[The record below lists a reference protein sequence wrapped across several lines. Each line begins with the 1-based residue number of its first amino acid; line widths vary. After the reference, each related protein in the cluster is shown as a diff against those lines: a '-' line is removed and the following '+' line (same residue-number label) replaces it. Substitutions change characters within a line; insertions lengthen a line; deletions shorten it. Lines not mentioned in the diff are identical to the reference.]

1 MVFSPRKKETRPIP
15 IQIFILTHY
24 QKQKTKKQK
33 TKQNKT
39 KKKKISI
46 CNLIYSSIQYLKS
59 PAAIVPALQGLPA
72 LFFPSRPTCTS
83 PIVGQR
89 STQGQGTR
97 GLE

>member
-1 MVFSPRKKETRPIP
+1 MVSPRKKETRPIP

-33 TKQNKT
+33 TKQN
-39 KKKKISI
+39 KKISI

-83 PIVGQR
+83 PMVGQR
-89 STQGQGTR
+89 SIQGQGTR